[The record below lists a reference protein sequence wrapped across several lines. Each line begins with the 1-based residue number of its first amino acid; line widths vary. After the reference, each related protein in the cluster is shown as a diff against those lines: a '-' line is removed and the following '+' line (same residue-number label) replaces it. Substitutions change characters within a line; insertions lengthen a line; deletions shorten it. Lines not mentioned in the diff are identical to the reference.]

1 MAFAVSKELN
11 GEKAMKETEEL
22 ETIFTSI
29 LNSDIMQDEILN
41 HLETDKNGSF
51 NIKMNQN
58 DDAEAAEKGMAR
70 VIA

>member
-1 MAFAVSKELN
+1 VAFAVSKELN

-58 DDAEAAEKGMAR
+58 DELVPRDCRSG
-70 VIA
+70 